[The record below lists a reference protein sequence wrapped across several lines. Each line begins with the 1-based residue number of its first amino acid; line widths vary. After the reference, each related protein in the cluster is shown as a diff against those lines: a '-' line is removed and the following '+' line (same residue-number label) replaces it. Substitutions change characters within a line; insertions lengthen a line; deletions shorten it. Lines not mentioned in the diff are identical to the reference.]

1 MLHRIRERNKRLLKK
16 ANKECLD
23 LPTVA
28 VEEPDT
34 LPPTLPEVHHHI
46 STDIRQKVELLQ
58 WLDRNREDPAIQVC
72 LCQFPTCID

>member
-1 MLHRIRERNKRLLKK
+1 MKA
-16 ANKECLD
+16 ANKECED

-46 STDIRQKVELLQ
+46 STDTRQKVELLQ
-58 WLDRNREDPAIQVC
+58 WLDRNREDPAIQVRR
-72 LCQFPTCID
+72 CQFLID